1 MSARRITRRSL
12 LAASAGAVGSGLLR
26 PRTALALLDGPPSP
40 SLTQRWIGALTPEG
54 ATIELGHTVDLVG
67 LEWHG
72 PAKAHVWLR
81 FRARDGRWSRWVSAG
96 CSGHGP
102 ERRPAKSTQVGE
114 AIWTRGTTSVQVRSE
129 RTLSGARLHLV
140 NVNGDAQARRR
151 TSAVAPL
158 ALAAG
163 LPLAAPIL
171 AAGPGQPPIVARRAW
186 AQGMARPRV
195 APEYGAVRMA
205 FVHHTENPNGYAPG
219 EVPAMLR
226 AIYVFHRYVNGWND
240 IGYNFVVDLY
250 GRIFEARAG
259 GIDEPVVGAHAG
271 GYNMVSTGIAVL
283 GSFMATPISSAARGA
298 LEALLGW
305 KLSLHGIPAHGSV
318 TVRVNPA
325 GAFYSRYPA
334 NARVSLPRIAGHRDG
349 DSTDCPGNVLYGE
362 LPAIRTGVRRSA
374 PNPARATLQ
383 LTAPSAPPGS
393 QTTPE
398 TTGATGTGSTPAGQ
412 VQALTGVL
420 ESLAGAPL
428 ADAPVLIQ
436 VRTVSRKGE
445 VVSERTLAET
455 TTDSAGKW
463 ELDATPIVPP
473 GGGMWLRAL
482 CPGGSGYGA
491 SISDP
496 LHIPESVSLAPS
508 PPNAPTKPTPASSP
522 AG

>member
-40 SLTQRWIGALTPEG
+40 TLTQRWIGALTPEG

-114 AIWTRGTTSVQVRSE
+114 AIWTGGTTSVQVHSG

-163 LPLAAPIL
+163 LPLATPIL
-171 AAGPGQPPIVARRAW
+171 AAGPGRPPIVARRAW

-271 GYNMVSTGIAVL
+271 GYMLCPVTSRTR
-283 GSFMATPISSAARGA
+283 ARGGR
-298 LEALLGW
+298 LLSAEW
-305 KLSLHGIPAHGSV
+305 
-318 TVRVNPA
+318 
-325 GAFYSRYPA
+325 
-334 NARVSLPRIAGHRDG
+334 
-349 DSTDCPGNVLYGE
+349 
-362 LPAIRTGVRRSA
+362 VRRS
-374 PNPARATLQ
+374 L
-383 LTAPSAPPGS
+383 
-393 QTTPE
+393 
-398 TTGATGTGSTPAGQ
+398 
-412 VQALTGVL
+412 
-420 ESLAGAPL
+420 
-428 ADAPVLIQ
+428 
-436 VRTVSRKGE
+436 
-445 VVSERTLAET
+445 
-455 TTDSAGKW
+455 
-463 ELDATPIVPP
+463 
-473 GGGMWLRAL
+473 
-482 CPGGSGYGA
+482 
-491 SISDP
+491 
-496 LHIPESVSLAPS
+496 
-508 PPNAPTKPTPASSP
+508 
-522 AG
+522 